1 MIKKSHYNQAY
12 DIYLSKNP
20 KFKKKLE
27 ESIDSLAFQDEGL
40 SLEEYRNEKIK
51 EEFFRYAESHRTTV
65 IDLVIDLIAENSP
78 TVQ

>member
-1 MIKKSHYNQAY
+1 MINKSHYNQAY
-12 DIYLSKNP
+12 DIYLSRNP

-27 ESIDSLAFQDEGL
+27 ESIDSFAFLDEGL
-40 SLEEYRNEKIK
+40 NPEEYRTEKIK
-51 EEFFRYAESHRTTV
+51 EEFIRYAKSHRTTA